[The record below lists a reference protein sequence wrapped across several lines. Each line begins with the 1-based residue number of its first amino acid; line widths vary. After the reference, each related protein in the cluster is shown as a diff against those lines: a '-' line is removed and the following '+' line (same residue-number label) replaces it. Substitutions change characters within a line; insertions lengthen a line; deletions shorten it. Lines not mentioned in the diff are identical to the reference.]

1 MTDCMKRVAAIDA
14 LRGVTIFAMILCA
27 SISFDANLPAW
38 MFHCQTP
45 PPTYEFQ
52 PEVRGLTW
60 VDMVFPF
67 FIFSMGAAFPF
78 ALRRRIAKGESI
90 VSISL
95 GILKRGVILA
105 LFALILGNADA
116 ARSAQCSP
124 LWTGIFRLGVWLALF
139 AALLRTP
146 KTAVNV
152 AGWVALAA
160 LMAVQQFVLKVPLS
174 FAHNDII
181 ILLLSV
187 VSVLGSFIWL
197 LTRDRL
203 ILRTLIWVAVAAA
216 KVLGWDFPQYLV
228 IAIPASIIGDIIMNG
243 SGTGAGL
250 TRKSLADT
258 VQAFIALAA
267 VILQLWGLFTRN
279 VTADLCISVVL
290 AVAFILLS
298 GRDAFSVTGRIG
310 FMLLISGVA
319 WDPLDG
325 GLAKDYC
332 NLSYLLV
339 TGGQTALTL
348 AFLMWC
354 ESRGALSRN
363 LTYAGQNPM
372 IAYTAGWFVIA
383 PLFYLCGFDAFDKL
397 CIGAPFPGV
406 VHGLIVTLSTVA
418 FTCLFTRL
426 KIFWKS

>member
-1 MTDCMKRVAAIDA
+1 MKRVAAIDA

-60 VDMVFPF
+60 VDLVFPF

-78 ALRRRIAKGESI
+78 ALRRKIEKGESLL
-90 VSISL
+90 SISL
-95 GILKRGVILA
+95 GILKRGAILA
-105 LFALILGNADA
+105 MFALVLGNADW
-116 ARSAQCSP
+116 ARTSECGP

-146 KTAVNV
+146 KSIVNV
-152 AGWVALAA
+152 LGWVALAA
-160 LMAVQQFVLKVPLS
+160 LMALQQFVLKVPLS
-174 FAHNDII
+174 LHHNDII
-181 ILLLSV
+181 ILLLAV

-197 LTRDRL
+197 LTRDNLVIRAF
-203 ILRTLIWVAVAAA
+203 ILLAVIGLKIA
-216 KVLGWDFPQYLV
+216 GWDFPQYLV
-228 IAIPASIIGDIIMNG
+228 IAIPASIIGDIIYNCG
-243 SGTGAGL
+243 DRAAGG
-250 TRKSLADT
+250 KHSSAGC
-258 VQAFIALAA
+258 AWIALAA
-267 VILQLWGLFTRN
+267 VVLQLWGLFTRQV
-279 VTADLCISVVL
+279 VTDLCITAAL
-290 AVAFILLS
+290 GIAYFWLS
-298 GRDAFSVTGRIG
+298 RSGKDATSAAGRIG
-310 FMLLISGVA
+310 FALLIAGIA
-319 WDPLDG
+319 WDPMDG

-363 LTYAGQNPM
+363 LSCSGQNPM
-372 IAYTAGWFVIA
+372 IAYTVGWFVVL
-383 PLFYLCGFDAFDKL
+383 PLLYLCGFGRFSAL
-397 CIGAPFPGV
+397 CAGV
-406 VHGLIVTLSTVA
+406 PWLGFVHGMIITCLTVA
-418 FTCLFTRL
+418 VTCVFTRL

>member
-1 MTDCMKRVAAIDA
+1 MKRVAAIDA

-27 SISFDANLPAW
+27 AISFDANLPAW

-60 VDMVFPF
+60 VDLVFPF

-78 ALRRRIAKGESI
+78 ALRRKMEKGESLL
-90 VSISL
+90 SISL
-95 GILKRGVILA
+95 GILKRGAILA
-105 LFALILGNADA
+105 VFAVVLGNADW
-116 ARSAQCSP
+116 ARSAQCDP
-124 LWTGIFRLGVWLALF
+124 VWVNIYRLGVWLALF

-146 KTAVNV
+146 KSIVNIL
-152 AGWVALAA
+152 GWVAVAG

-174 FAHNDII
+174 IHHNDII

-197 LTRDRL
+197 LTRDSLFIRAL
-203 ILRTLIWVAVAAA
+203 VWIAIVIA
-216 KVLGWDFPQYLV
+216 KILGWDFPQYLI
-228 IAIPASIIGDIIMNG
+228 IAIPASIIGDIIIKDVPNNG
-243 SGTGAGL
+243 KCHTA
-250 TRKSLADT
+250 A
-258 VQAFIALAA
+258 AWIAIVA
-267 VILQLWGLFTRN
+267 VVFQLWGLYTRN
-279 VTADLCISVVL
+279 LWIDLCVTGVL
-290 AVAFILLS
+290 GIAFLWTS
-298 GRDAFSVTGRIG
+298 GKGVFSTVGRIG
-310 FMLLISGVA
+310 FVLLIFGIG
-319 WDPLDG
+319 WDPIDG

-354 ESRGALSRN
+354 ESRGALSKN
-363 LTYAGQNPM
+363 LSYAGQNPM
-372 IAYTAGWFVIA
+372 IAYTVGWFVLT
-383 PLFYLCGFDAFDKL
+383 PLLYLCGFAHFDAL
-397 CIGAPFPGV
+397 CVGVPLLGV
-406 VHGLIVTLSTVA
+406 VRGLIATFLTVGTA
-418 FTCLFTRL
+418 ALFTKL